1 MAKKA
6 SIYSKV
12 DFKSLKNELFST
24 MKYLAAEKVDG
35 SLDDDVDWKFNK
47 KGGVSPQIVSTI
59 EKKIQTQLSTVD
71 TCSKILKSIFEKEGL
86 SDNVKLAIET
96 LTEKLE
102 QVENYYAE
110 RPISE
115 MEKRYT
121 TKTFSKGK
129 DITFLVCSKEDR
141 INSRTR
147 VMEKIYKVKPIITEL
162 ENMKEEVIAKGGYEI
177 PESMI
182 YE

>member
-1 MAKKA
+1 MAKKT

-12 DFKSLKNELFST
+12 DFKTLKTEIFST
-24 MKYLAAEKVDG
+24 MKYLASEKVDD
-35 SLDDDVDWKFNK
+35 SLEDNIEFKILK
-47 KGGVSPQIVSTI
+47 KGGVTPLIVSTI
-59 EKKIQTQLSTVD
+59 EKKIETQLSAID
-71 TCSKILKSIFEKEGL
+71 TCSTILKTIFEKEGL
-86 SDNVKLAIET
+86 SEDVKLAIET
-96 LTEKLE
+96 LTSKLNE
-102 QVENYYAE
+102 IENYYSE

-115 MEKRYT
+115 MNNRKVT
-121 TKTFSKGK
+121 QTFGTGK
-129 DITFLVCSKEDR
+129 SISFVAASKEDR

-147 VMEKIYKVKPIITEL
+147 VLKTIFKVKPIITEL